1 MGGGGG
7 ILSPVTNA
15 LFGKPSTP
23 AAPAVPDY
31 TGAANAT
38 AQGNLEAARA
48 AAAANRVNQVTPY
61 GNLNYA
67 QTGTDSYGNPTWTAT
82 QTLSPD
88 QQAIYQADVNASK
101 GLGTSINS
109 ALGRVQQG
117 MEQGFNPN
125 TPAINYGGQTPNLK
139 TDFGQAP
146 TAQGVDAAGN
156 LKSDLAS
163 SSGMAGWDR
172 ASAILN
178 QRLQPQMQMQ
188 NEQLD
193 TKLRNQGIMPGTE
206 AYNRAKSSL
215 GMQQNDL
222 INQSQLTAQGI
233 GQNLYSQDLSS
244 AQFGNQ
250 ALTQQQQ
257 NQISATGF
265 NNAAGQQ
272 NFANQMTADQAGNA
286 AMQQQFAN
294 QQSAANQSNT
304 AQQQAYTQAMTN
316 YNMPLNTLSALRSGA
331 QVQNPNF
338 VNAPQQATTQGA
350 DILGATQMGYNAQ
363 MGQHNAGQAAQA
375 GQMGGL
381 FGLGG
386 SLGSA
391 YLMSGKK

>member
-7 ILSPVTNA
+7 LLSPVTNV

-23 AAPAVPDY
+23 SAPAVPDY
-31 TGAANAT
+31 TGAAQAT

-48 AAAANRVNQVTPY
+48 AAAANRVNQITPY
-61 GNLNYA
+61 GNLKYE

-82 QTLSPD
+82 QSFSPD
-88 QQAIYQADVNASK
+88 QQAIYQQDVDASK
-101 GLGTSINS
+101 GLGTSINA

-117 MEQGFNPN
+117 MQEGFNPN
-125 TPAINYGGQTPNLK
+125 LPAINYGGQTPDLK
-139 TDFGQAP
+139 TDFGRAP
-146 TAQGVDAAGN
+146 TAQNVDAAGN
-156 LKSDLAS
+156 LKTDLAS

-172 ASAILN
+172 AQAILN
-178 QRLQPQMQMQ
+178 QRLQPQLEIQ

-206 AYNRAKSSL
+206 AYNRAKAAL

-233 GQNLYSQDLSS
+233 GQNLYNQDLGA

-257 NQISATGF
+257 NQIAATGF

-286 AMQQQFAN
+286 ALQQQFAN
-294 QQSAANQSNT
+294 QQAAANQSNT

-338 VNAPQQATTQGA
+338 VNVPQQATTQGA

-363 MGQHNAGQAAQA
+363 MGQYNAGQAAQA

-381 FGLGG
+381 LGLGG

-391 YLMSGKK
+391 YMMSRK